1 MSVPNLSLTEA
12 ELRDANLIFHEMKPE
27 EIREELEHGGKYVK
41 LAVVRVQWACNVIF
55 TKSWISPA
63 VAIRDIPDCVAIAW
77 GEIHEVKEKDVN
89 SLPSLEANYRT
100 EPMTSDLMDVVRERL
115 SPYLPEETK

>member
-41 LAVVRVQWACNVIF
+41 LAVVRVQ
-55 TKSWISPA
+55 
-63 VAIRDIPDCVAIAW
+63 
-77 GEIHEVKEKDVN
+77 
-89 SLPSLEANYRT
+89 
-100 EPMTSDLMDVVRERL
+100 
-115 SPYLPEETK
+115 